1 MPFIGKN
8 PTSGFSTIVKDD
20 LTADGSTTAF
30 TLSKQVASAND
41 VAVFVGNVRQ
51 EPTDAYSVSGTTL
64 TMTAAPASGI
74 NFYVLHIA
82 GTLESSVIPADDTI
96 STTKIQNDA
105 VTSAKMDTNIAL
117 DGTLT
122 LNGVTPQ
129 TTYAI
134 QTQTKSVYLSS
145 TDTTYSNLTVKKGSA
160 TTTDYLQL
168 RDESNNLDFKID
180 SVGRMNITN
189 QPRFF
194 AYNSGRFPSSGNIG
208 GNEIFV
214 FNNTNI
220 NVGNHFD
227 TSNYRF
233 TAPIAGT
240 YVFGCHMRVANDGS
254 TRVMRIMLRKNG
266 AQQWDLASIG
276 GSETPA
282 LSGHDHPG
290 LAGVTMISANASDYF
305 DLQISSELNY
315 NGGFYFDSG
324 TRTNFWGYLLA

>member
-82 GTLESSVIPADDTI
+82 GTLESSVVPADDTI

-122 LNGVTPQ
+122 LNGAAAQ

-160 TTTDYLQL
+160 TTTDYIQL

-180 SVGRMNITN
+180 SVGRLIKPNNPFFEVQTVPNGLTAGQVVDFTGIT
-189 QPRFF
+189 
-194 AYNSGRFPSSGNIG
+194 S
-208 GNEIFV
+208 
-214 FNNTNI
+214 
-220 NVGNHFD
+220 NVGGHWDN
-227 TSNYRF
+227 TQNRF
-233 TAPIAGT
+233 TAPVAGYYQFNFT
-240 YVFGCHMRVANDGS
+240 MFTARTTS
-254 TRVMRIMLRKNG
+254 TGDYYWDLRKNG
-266 AQQWDLASIG
+266 GTIIRAYDAKDGSVSRHCQVMGSGAMYLAVNDYVDLYYHVGPTGMEASG
-276 GSETPA
+276 NHNRFS
-282 LSGHDHPG
+282 
-290 LAGVTMISANASDYF
+290 
-305 DLQISSELNY
+305 
-315 NGGFYFDSG
+315 
-324 TRTNFWGYLLA
+324 GYLIG